1 VKTVYKGKE
10 AYREELMDKEREA
23 MAFPNAA
30 HGGQEMERP
39 FYLYFILKVQAQ
51 SFDLV
56 SVE

>member
-39 FYLYFILKVQAQ
+39 FIFILSSKFKLRALIWCQ
-51 SFDLV
+51 
-56 SVE
+56 